1 MVAKF
6 KLLTRPPF
14 FLSLGLAIVLV
25 MTGCQSGTDQL
36 SANGS
41 GTTPPPPS
49 GGGGGGGGG
58 TTPPPS
64 PPPAGSASVAL
75 DWDSPTTNVDQSCLT
90 NLSGYVISYG
100 TSPGVY
106 SVSETIPVGSVGLTC
121 GAPSTVTACGTVQTC
136 TYTVRGLSLGQWYFS
151 AAAYN
156 TDFVTSPASNEASVT
171 LN

>member
-1 MVAKF
+1 MVAKL

-14 FLSLGLAIVLV
+14 FLSLGLAIVLA
-25 MTGCQSGTDQL
+25 MPGCQSGTDQL
-36 SANGS
+36 GTNGS
-41 GTTPPPPS
+41 GA
-49 GGGGGGGGG
+49 
-58 TTPPPS
+58 TPPPS

-106 SVSETIPVGSVGLTC
+106 SVSETIPIGSVGLTC
-121 GAPSTVTACGTVQTC
+121 GNPSTTTACGTVQTC
-136 TYTVRGLSLGQWYFS
+136 TYTVRGLALGQWYFS
-151 AAAYN
+151 TAAYN
-156 TDFVTSPASNEASVT
+156 ADLVTSPASNEASVT